1 MNFHFFE
8 MWASPRYIWPRPNW
22 FSFFFTKLIWSPRR
36 KIFLGLFHTHTHPIG
51 WYTGFFFHLPHVTPL
66 KVFSSQYFHPV
77 RFPQTTDSTRTYPI
91 SRQLGNI
98 NPLLDLV
105 QPDLILNQTRHV
117 GEATLLWQQLHLHR
131 RTLQI
136 LNANTIRSDRLQ
148 QVIG

>member
-1 MNFHFFE
+1 
-8 MWASPRYIWPRPNW
+8 
-22 FSFFFTKLIWSPRR
+22 
-36 KIFLGLFHTHTHPIG
+36 
-51 WYTGFFFHLPHVTPL
+51 
-66 KVFSSQYFHPV
+66 V

-148 QVIG
+148 QVIGQAPAIELQTGQNVLLVDAPQEIALASQLRLLAPVSNLIEIKLIELNLEKKN

>member
-1 MNFHFFE
+1 M
-8 MWASPRYIWPRPNW
+8 
-22 FSFFFTKLIWSPRR
+22 
-36 KIFLGLFHTHTHPIG
+36 
-51 WYTGFFFHLPHVTPL
+51 
-66 KVFSSQYFHPV
+66 

-148 QVIG
+148 QVIGQAPAIELQTGQNVLLVDTPQEIALASQLRLLAPVSNLIEIKLIELNLEKKN

>member
-1 MNFHFFE
+1 M
-8 MWASPRYIWPRPNW
+8 
-22 FSFFFTKLIWSPRR
+22 
-36 KIFLGLFHTHTHPIG
+36 
-51 WYTGFFFHLPHVTPL
+51 TPL

-148 QVIG
+148 QVIGQAPAIELQTGQNVLLVDTPQEIALASQLRLLAPVSNLIEIKLIELNLEKKN